1 MSAPKPE
8 KSELFLV
15 TYVYRYNEPNP
26 YYSGFS
32 SRTEPSHVTVE
43 KQEHAFISKSEI
55 PYYIN
60 RRNAKFYRV
69 EEVFPQIRQVV
80 SVEV

>member
-15 TYVYRYNEPNP
+15 TYVYSYNEPNP
-26 YYSGFS
+26 HYTHYS
-32 SRTEPSHVTVE
+32 RIEPSHVTVE

-55 PYYIN
+55 PFYIN

-69 EEVFPQIRQVV
+69 EEVFPQIRQIV